1 MIKNGMFNLKQQ
13 KILCILLKKYFL
25 LFVEWDILLVWIID
39 ETHKGSIFQLILSFS
54 EHAFSSI
61 LQIYS
66 G

>member
-13 KILCILLKKYFL
+13 NNIVYLTQKNFFL
-25 LFVEWDILLVWIID
+25 LAEWDILIIWIID